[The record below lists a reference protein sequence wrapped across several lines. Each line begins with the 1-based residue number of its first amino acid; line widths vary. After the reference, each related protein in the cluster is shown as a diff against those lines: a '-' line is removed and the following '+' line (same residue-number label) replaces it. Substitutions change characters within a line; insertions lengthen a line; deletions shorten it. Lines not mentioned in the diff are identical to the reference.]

1 VNHQLPH
8 VHNIQKSTFDILQPQ
23 HVVPVTSKYT
33 ERFSLIVTSFRYDI
47 TMNVQ
52 EYDAYHNSLQDCIP
66 ATLQAVFLA
75 SNRGKE
81 VNKPPP
87 ASVASKVFFHNW
99 LIQRQTE
106 SKERDVPSSLK
117 TKKVKKLKKKTKQE
131 SPKGTALHL
140 NPNPKANVSA
150 AFSTQLKM
158 TLDTID

>member
-1 VNHQLPH
+1 LGIP
-8 VHNIQKSTFDILQPQ
+8 QPQ
-23 HVVPVTSKYT
+23 PVVPVTSKYT

-52 EYDAYHNSLQDCIP
+52 EYDAYHNSLQARVP

-81 VNKPPP
+81 VSKPPP

-106 SKERDVPSSLK
+106 SKKRDVPSFIK
-117 TKKVKKLKKKTKQE
+117 TKKVKKLKKKKKQE

-140 NPNPKANVSA
+140 NINPKANVSA
-150 AFSTQLKM
+150 AISTHFKM
-158 TLDTID
+158 ILDTID